1 VQEPLFDAVARSD
14 GSPARYTED
23 SYAFLNRASGIVW
36 ERLREKLDAWYAA
49 FPDDDGDLRRRFRSA
64 DPRQHF
70 AAWWEIYL
78 HALLTALGYK
88 LTVHPTVPGTK
99 GHPDFLAERGDEY
112 FYVEGVTV
120 FSGIV
125 APSRR
130 ARLEA
135 AVKDAIETIDASLFM
150 VNLQFDRV
158 GQSMPKKSAITKPI
172 EAWLATLDAD
182 ELLAASERGE
192 LAQQTR
198 FEFGEWVLELRPIP
212 RSLKFRGCPENR
224 LIGMGP
230 AIAGFT
236 NDVQQLRRAAT
247 RKKEQFGTPDK
258 PLLVAALAVNGFVGN
273 DVVEGALFGSE
284 AVQVNLQTQATTLVR
299 SPDGVWIGK
308 RGPAAKRM
316 SGLLMGIGI
325 LPHTCAS
332 AWPRLWHHFDPTY
345 TLDADLPFSTAR
357 VVGEQ
362 LKFEDGTRSAA
373 DVLGLPVDWPGPE
386 PAFPPCLHRP
396 EDHAIVGDDS

>member
-1 VQEPLFDAVARSD
+1 MQEPLFDAVERSD

-23 SYAFLNRASGIVW
+23 SFAFLNRASGIVW

-88 LTVHPTVPGTK
+88 LTVHPTVPGTE
-99 GHPDFLAERGDEY
+99 GHPDFLAARGDES

-192 LAQQTR
+192 LASHPER
-198 FEFGEWVLELRPIP
+198 DVIVR
-212 RSLKFRGCPENR
+212 RYLKKQAGC
-224 LIGMGP
+224 
-230 AIAGFT
+230 T
-236 NDVQQLRRAAT
+236 
-247 RKKEQFGTPDK
+247 TP
-258 PLLVAALAVNGFVGN
+258 ALAQLADRLRWPDVG
-273 DVVEGALFGSE
+273 D
-284 AVQVNLQTQATTLVR
+284 LQR
-299 SPDGVWIGK
+299 
-308 RGPAAKRM
+308 
-316 SGLLMGIGI
+316 
-325 LPHTCAS
+325 H
-332 AWPRLWHHFDPTY
+332 
-345 TLDADLPFSTAR
+345 
-357 VVGEQ
+357 
-362 LKFEDGTRSAA
+362 
-373 DVLGLPVDWPGPE
+373 LGLDGDRHAGARSGDVRLALLC
-386 PAFPPCLHRP
+386 PALTRTDA
-396 EDHAIVGDDS
+396 EADQAGSGAA